1 MISRLS
7 LRLLIDLVCLP
18 PGKTKGNIFRKKN
31 NNIRFGQP
39 ATLFLTDHKRLVKLN
54 GSGAIYVRFD
64 ILTDLKINSCS
75 VC

>member
-7 LRLLIDLVCLP
+7 LRLLIDLACHQVKQKEIFS
-18 PGKTKGNIFRKKN
+18 GKK

-54 GSGAIYVRFD
+54 
-64 ILTDLKINSCS
+64 
-75 VC
+75 